1 MAMVTPKGPLTFVR
15 RALLY
20 TVLSLIAATTLFPF
34 VLMVLTS
41 LRTGGAIITQ
51 LDQLI
56 PREITFQN
64 YVDVWKD
71 DRFDIYFRNTVLI
84 TVAAIIGNT
93 IFDAMVAY
101 ALSRKAF
108 RGRRLILIV
117 ILTSMMIPIHVQ
129 LIPIF
134 ILMKRLRLYDTLW
147 ALILPELVQG
157 FGIFL
162 MKQYFDGLPRELDE
176 AAIIDGASDW
186 QIFWRVLMPLAR
198 PALAVL
204 AINTALSSWNAFIL
218 PLILTSSPGTR
229 TLALGL
235 ALYQTQYGIDYVHSM
250 AAASISSLPL
260 LVLFL
265 MFQRHIIAG
274 LTKGAVK

>member
-1 MAMVTPKGPLTFVR
+1 
-15 RALLY
+15 
-20 TVLSLIAATTLFPF
+20 
-34 VLMVLTS
+34 
-41 LRTGGAIITQ
+41 
-51 LDQLI
+51 
-56 PREITFQN
+56 
-64 YVDVWKD
+64 
-71 DRFDIYFRNTVLI
+71 
-84 TVAAIIGNT
+84 
-93 IFDAMVAY
+93 
-101 ALSRKAF
+101 
-108 RGRRLILIV
+108 
-117 ILTSMMIPIHVQ
+117 MMIPIHVQ

-134 ILMKRLRLYDTLW
+134 ILMNKLKLYDTLW

-176 AAIIDGASDW
+176 AALIDGASDW

-218 PLILTSSPGTR
+218 PLILTASPETR
-229 TLALGL
+229 TLSLGL

-260 LVLFL
+260 LALFL
-265 MFQRHIIAG
+265 VFQRHIIAG

>member
-1 MAMVTPKGPLTFVR
+1 MVRPKGPLVRLR

-20 TVLSLIAATTLFPF
+20 VVLSAIALTTLFPF
-34 VLMVLTS
+34 ALMILTS
-41 LRTGGAIITQ
+41 LRTGGAIITT

-64 YVDVWKD
+64 YVDVWRD
-71 DRFDIYFRNTVLI
+71 DRFDLYFRNTVLI
-84 TVAAIIGNT
+84 TAAAIVGNT

-108 RGRRLILIV
+108 RGRQLILIV
-117 ILTSMMIPIHVQ
+117 ILISMMIPIHVQ

-134 ILMKRLRLYDTLW
+134 ILMNKLKLYDTLW

-176 AAIIDGASDW
+176 AALIDGASDW

-218 PLILTSSPGTR
+218 PLILTASPETR
-229 TLALGL
+229 TLSLGL

-260 LVLFL
+260 LALFL
-265 MFQRHIIAG
+265 VFQRHIIAG